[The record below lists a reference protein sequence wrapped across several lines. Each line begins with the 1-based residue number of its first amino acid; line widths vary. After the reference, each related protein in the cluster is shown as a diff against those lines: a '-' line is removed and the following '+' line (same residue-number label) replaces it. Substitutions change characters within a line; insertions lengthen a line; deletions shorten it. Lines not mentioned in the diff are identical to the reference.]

1 MRLDFYPIRAYGAC
15 LAAICAA
22 LSVVPTHAGTMAML
36 LERGPIP
43 YLQGE
48 PVLLTTGR
56 ATGGDFANP
65 AWGDYTGDGI
75 ADLLVGND
83 YGDLTLYPRTGDAVL
98 APPQPML
105 KHSQTLPSPDV
116 DRPACPCIC
125 DIDGDGQVDLLLG
138 SDTELLIYWGKSPTA
153 SARALRTAEGAVL
166 FGSGDVRGLA
176 PHAVDFDGDG
186 DLDLIVGDRSGLVW
200 WVANGSSGAPS
211 FSAPAPLAVATGS
224 IVKVPGR
231 ARPTS
236 GDCDG
241 DGVLDLL
248 VGAAD
253 GLVYLHRG
261 TRQGLSEPI
270 ALQSSTP
277 TAGAASPLAADVDGD
292 GRPEVLVG
300 DADGFISVHR
310 CSGAGLEC
318 SGYMQASRVPLDVG
332 RYAAATMIDY
342 NADGTPD
349 ILTGDESGHV
359 RVAFGANG
367 GYLEPRLVTDHAGNA
382 IRVPGGAPGAFAWP
396 RIADMDGDGAADLLA
411 GGAGGTIHL
420 WLNKGGFR
428 YAGELKMAGEPIRV
442 NGLSTISAVDYD
454 GDGDNDLFVGIAPRP
469 NGDGDAGADFAGPQF
484 VLPEGGL
491 MYFENAAAKGGGLPV
506 LSKGV
511 RLLGFIGEAGSDS
524 VAINAGVLGMRYIEP
539 LWLHNRNWTF
549 LVGTVRGWF
558 QFGSTNAR
566 NEYPTLMLPAPAG
579 TIPRATIPP
588 CYSLTATR
596 TPNAVAGDAGPG
608 LLCGTGHYGFCCYY
622 PPSSARVVL
631 GL

>member
-1 MRLDFYPIRAYGAC
+1 
-15 LAAICAA
+15 
-22 LSVVPTHAGTMAML
+22 ML

-43 YLQGE
+43 YC
-48 PVLLTTGR
+48 R
-56 ATGGDFANP
+56 ASPCCSRQAGNGGDFANP

-125 DIDGDGQVDLLLG
+125 DLDGDGQVDLLLG

-166 FGSGDVRGLA
+166 FGSGEVGGLA

-186 DLDLIVGDRSGLVW
+186 DIDLIVGDRSGLGV

-211 FSAPAPLAVATGS
+211 FSAPAPLATASGS

-231 ARPTS
+231 ARPTG

-253 GLVYLHRG
+253 GLVYLYRG
-261 TRQGLSEPI
+261 TPQGLAEPI

-277 TAGAASPLAADVDGD
+277 PAGAASPLVADVDGD

-310 CSGAGLEC
+310 YSGNGLEC
-318 SGYMQASRVPLDVG
+318 SGYMQAHRVPLDVG

-342 NADGTPD
+342 DADGTPD
-349 ILTGDESGHV
+349 ILTGDESGYV

-367 GYLEPRLVTDHAGNA
+367 AYLEPRQVTDDAGNV
-382 IRVPGGAPGAFAWP
+382 ISVPGATGQAFA
-396 RIADMDGDGAADLLA
+396 
-411 GGAGGTIHL
+411 
-420 WLNKGGFR
+420 
-428 YAGELKMAGEPIRV
+428 
-442 NGLSTISAVDYD
+442 
-454 GDGDNDLFVGIAPRP
+454 
-469 NGDGDAGADFAGPQF
+469 
-484 VLPEGGL
+484 
-491 MYFENAAAKGGGLPV
+491 
-506 LSKGV
+506 
-511 RLLGFIGEAGSDS
+511 
-524 VAINAGVLGMRYIEP
+524 
-539 LWLHNRNWTF
+539 
-549 LVGTVRGWF
+549 
-558 QFGSTNAR
+558 
-566 NEYPTLMLPAPAG
+566 
-579 TIPRATIPP
+579 
-588 CYSLTATR
+588 
-596 TPNAVAGDAGPG
+596 
-608 LLCGTGHYGFCCYY
+608 
-622 PPSSARVVL
+622 
-631 GL
+631 